1 MMNNK
6 SNALWPRARGCR
18 ALIFKVEETTRHEC
32 TVGGQPSHQRANTT
46 VTMTYHHISC
56 SVSITGPFIPKDS
69 ASSERKYATHSWEEL
84 SVSVFFFFLLFTAQR
99 EREREWVYVQQRV
112 VNEVKRCGLWLKEY
126 LSMGGA
132 LGKRLFSASVKN
144 KTSRITSSS
153 FFFFKVPH
161 CSFTSERFHI
171 CLRPW
176 QMVLLESLERPL
188 KFFSQSGFCLSSTTN
203 IHISMSP
210 EIEMDIIIHG
220 ANGHFIQSFF

>member
-46 VTMTYHHISC
+46 VTMTRHHISC

-84 SVSVFFFFLLFTAQR
+84 SVSVFFLPFVHSTERKREGMSVCTTEGGKWSEALRSLTKGISEHGWSTGKAFVLCFSKEQDEQDYFF
-99 EREREWVYVQQRV
+99 
-112 VNEVKRCGLWLKEY
+112 
-126 LSMGGA
+126 
-132 LGKRLFSASVKN
+132 
-144 KTSRITSSS
+144 

-161 CSFTSERFHI
+161 CSLTSERFHI

-188 KFFSQSGFCLSSTTN
+188 KFFSQSGFCLSSTIN
-203 IHISMSP
+203 IHVSMSP